1 MNWGKGLA
9 MALAAFAGLMVF
21 FIVMAARN
29 PEPLVTEQY
38 YEEEL
43 KYQERI
49 DNSERANALTR
60 AVRIEVNGQGV
71 RLSFP
76 EEMHDR
82 AIHGE
87 LTLLRPND
95 PIADRHVT
103 ITPDGSGVFETVD
116 LGLLSGRYNALLE
129 WSVDGVAYYT
139 EEKLMVP

>member
-1 MNWGKGLA
+1 

-29 PEPLVTEQY
+29 PEPLVTERY

-60 AVRIEVNGQGV
+60 AVRIEVSGQRV

-82 AIHGE
+82 VIRGE

-95 PIADRHVT
+95 PIADRHAT
-103 ITPDGSGVFETVD
+103 ITPNGSGVFETAD
-116 LGLLSGRYNALLE
+116 LDLLSGRYNALLE
-129 WSVDGVAYYT
+129 WGVDGVAYYT
-139 EEKLMVP
+139 EEKLVVP